1 MYILLII
8 LSLGIY
14 SLLGFSLMKRKASIF
29 ACVYIIYI
37 WIYDWMFINMSYD
50 VSPIIVNIL
59 KLGNEFLVFLAF
71 LVMLI
76 RKKKQNIAKSND
88 RTIWIFII
96 LPLIYA
102 VFISLINHISVGT
115 IFQGIRLFFSPI
127 IYTFLFYKAG
137 LFENVS
143 ISKIK
148 ITLIFILVVSLLYS
162 IWQSFTFNG
171 ELSSVWFYDYFNKTM
186 DLDDGAFNF
195 IRDDEL
201 RATSVFVSPIIS
213 SVFFASTALSLFYM
227 EDKSKVLKVIYI
239 FIGILGVYFSR
250 TRIGLIYIPL
260 FFILRFIINRVSF
273 KYSILSIGIAILIT
287 LVSLI
292 YGITDDLSALGRV
305 IQYQEFIN
313 MYKLGGYGFEDEYL
327 IKFDSYIISLSL
339 NIGILA
345 FFVLYGIIK
354 LSKENLLIRDELNNN
369 QIQAFLMFSALNALC
384 IIYEFAFQYIAGNY
398 IYKLTFL
405 FLFIGLSYKEK
416 AKQEII

>member
-71 LVMLI
+71 LVMLV

-137 LFENVS
+137 LFKNVS

>member
-1 MYILLII
+1 
-8 LSLGIY
+8 
-14 SLLGFSLMKRKASIF
+14 MKRKASIF